1 MNENSE
7 TTAKM
12 KTGAKTS
19 QAVETS
25 ASAENSKRAE
35 KVGTSA
41 SVKASRAVET
51 SALTETVASV
61 EYDTANIEYLFTC
74 QLFFDA
80 LFLGCFVA
88 YVFWKEIIK
97 RQLIMNSDYIT
108 EILTL
113 AFNNAFP
120 LGFGL
125 VTIFMFLA
133 DGICKA
139 LDLFKSLSR
148 A

>member
-35 KVGTSA
+35 NVGTSA

>member
-35 KVGTSA
+35 N
-41 SVKASRAVET
+41 VET
-51 SALTETVASV
+51 SASAKTSQAVETVASV

-97 RQLIMNSDYIT
+97 R
-108 EILTL
+108 
-113 AFNNAFP
+113 
-120 LGFGL
+120 
-125 VTIFMFLA
+125 
-133 DGICKA
+133 
-139 LDLFKSLSR
+139 
-148 A
+148 